1 MIPEHFYTLVK
12 SEELAPSQTYTF
24 TVILNAD
31 HPLYEG
37 HFPQQ
42 PVVPGVL
49 MIALVKDLL
58 EIQLHKK
65 LQLTKAR
72 NIKYLNILIP
82 TKDQQVAIDLQIDQ
96 SNPEFILATGL
107 IKHLETVYCKYKLEF
122 IERVKNL

>member
-1 MIPEHFYTLVK
+1 MIPEHFYTLFK
-12 SEELAPSQTYTF
+12 TEEISPSQAYIF

-42 PVVPGVL
+42 PIVPGVL

-58 EIQLHKK
+58 EIQLQKK
-65 LQLTKAR
+65 LQLAKAR

-82 TKDQQVAIDLQIDQ
+82 TKDQQVAVELQIDL
-96 SNPEFILATGL
+96 SNPESILAMGS

-122 IERVKNL
+122 IESVKH